1 MTSPETHRL
10 VEPIMAAARKA
21 GMPVIML
28 SPDRKDA
35 VAMARLGATA
45 FMFSSDQ
52 GMLKQAARQALNEFA
67 PPIEGTK

>member
-28 SPDRKDA
+28 SPDRNDA
-35 VAMARLGATA
+35 IAMAKLGATA
-45 FMFSSDQ
+45 FMVSSDH
-52 GMLKQAARQALNEFA
+52 GFLKQAAQAGAERIRAAHRRN
-67 PPIEGTK
+67 T